1 MVITKEITKM
11 RVKEELSLSQ
21 ICEKL
26 NKRGIL
32 TPTKKKWDK
41 PKLSSYIKNLKL
53 EVDVGKV

>member
-1 MVITKEITKM
+1 MAVVRT
-11 RVKEELSLSQ
+11 EELSLSQ